1 MVRAKLLHIILCITP
16 SFICAQTVAQAIIK
30 PLFKKQS
37 TVSCPK
43 IPPIWERPSQLPK
56 PGVFI
61 KDLTK
66 DAFLLQRYLFTWKTY
81 KIIVGSFP
89 VFILARMF
97 DDKIQSCFYDPKTH
111 KNTNQL
117 PHWCERAA
125 RFGVA
130 APIVALGSMAFLSK
144 DDDLRETSRVFLLGM
159 PFVVFGKDIIKNF
172 NAECCLRP
180 WNENFSCQK
189 RAGGGFP
196 SGHMAEITYI
206 TVLYGSRFGPK
217 FGVPLGILAG
227 FLGASFITCNRH
239 YTSQIVAGAAL
250 GTIYAYAASSLI
262 DRNLSQDF
270 KVSLKVNPKGHSAV
284 RLSYKF

>member
-1 MVRAKLLHIILCITP
+1 MTP
-16 SFICAQTVAQAIIK
+16 TIVLGTTVADAIIK
-30 PLFKKQS
+30 PLFKKDSNTLCQPF
-37 TVSCPK
+37 PK
-43 IPPIWERPSQLPK
+43 IWERPATLPRA
-56 PGVFI
+56 GTFI

-89 VFILARMF
+89 IFILARMF
-97 DDKIQSCFYDPKTH
+97 DTKIQSCFYDPQHH
-111 KNTNQL
+111 KNVNQL
-117 PHWCERAA
+117 PSWCEKLA
-125 RFGVA
+125 RFGVG
-130 APIVALGSMAFLSK
+130 APIAALGSMAFIAK
-144 DDDLRETSRVFLLGM
+144 DPDLRETSRVFLLGM
-159 PFVVFGKDIIKNF
+159 PFVVFGKDVIKNF

-180 WNENFSCQK
+180 WNENFSCVK
-189 RAGGGFP
+189 RSSGGFP

-217 FGVPLGILAG
+217 FGIPLGILAA
-227 FLGASFITCNRH
+227 FLGVSFISCNRH

-262 DRNLSQDF
+262 DRNLSQNV
-270 KVSLKVNPKGHSAV
+270 KLSLKLNPRGKTAL